1 VNLVQVAARTTVS
14 VAGSLET
21 EAEVGNQSHGSS
33 LLRPAPVG
41 AMLCRDPN
49 SHVKADLLEEGNGE
63 GDALESMTN
72 NGQALQLYFCLR
84 QETMQARMAPI
95 GGLRDGGT

>member
-1 VNLVQVAARTTVS
+1 
-14 VAGSLET
+14 
-21 EAEVGNQSHGSS
+21 
-33 LLRPAPVG
+33 
-41 AMLCRDPN
+41 
-49 SHVKADLLEEGNGE
+49 
-63 GDALESMTN
+63 MTN